1 VHLLNNTALA
11 TPRALVAILET
22 FQTKRGT
29 VKIPKVLWPYMSGMK
44 EIGKKKGQKGKMVAA
59 KRGAK
64 PRRKKQGLHS

>member
-1 VHLLNNTALA
+1 
-11 TPRALVAILET
+11 
-22 FQTKRGT
+22 
-29 VKIPKVLWPYMSGMK
+29 MSGMK